1 MKKDH
6 YEVLGIPND
15 SGPDIIRR
23 GYLDKV
29 RMVHPDINPS
39 ADAHKEFILLKEA
52 YDVLMD
58 ENKRMIYDM
67 KIKQAATTKRNVE
80 NFHYDFKSN
89 LTRAGNFKK
98 EMRTDISVAII
109 KFILIAIAIA
119 LLTYLFGL

>member
-1 MKKDH
+1 MERSYYD
-6 YEVLGIPND
+6 VLGMATD
-15 SGPDIIRR
+15 ASPDRIR
-23 GYLDKV
+23 GAYLDKV